1 MPEAQRSVAVEQRLE
16 ALAGCAIGLRVH
28 LLRICSMTRQ
38 KQGRRCVAAPCVTR
52 PCSTPSSST
61 SKFFSSRITSAASFA
76 MSLPVSTLTP
86 AEAGQGSS
94 GHIWIQPGGG

>member
-1 MPEAQRSVAVEQRLE
+1 
-16 ALAGCAIGLRVH
+16 
-28 LLRICSMTRQ
+28 
-38 KQGRRCVAAPCVTR
+38 
-52 PCSTPSSST
+52 
-61 SKFFSSRITSAASFA
+61 